1 MLKKTFIKK
10 RKTDFSSL
18 LTSECGEAIL
28 VEFSAESTAGKK
40 EVGDDEDGA
49 DTEKERSPPVHQ
61 EEGEDQ

>member
-1 MLKKTFIKK
+1 MQYISVITIIV
-10 RKTDFSSL
+10 

-61 EEGEDQ
+61 EEGEDQEPGWK